1 MFPLPNRS
9 VKRSSSLR
17 ILSRFR
23 KVSHPFVPMMGRK
36 VSAAG
41 KRMPEEIRP
50 ARLPL
55 MKRGAS
61 HADSFS
67 TEVGGVGLMRPPLGG
82 RKLQNAACHL
92 EEAAAFCEPAAP
104 TKLMLCVCGAWRM
117 QVQRFSSLFCRSCTM
132 NHDPPGQVSGGDEA
146 SAEPLLG
153 FCSGVSSPFDSMAV
167 RQQ

>member
-1 MFPLPNRS
+1 
-9 VKRSSSLR
+9 
-17 ILSRFR
+17 
-23 KVSHPFVPMMGRK
+23 
-36 VSAAG
+36 
-41 KRMPEEIRP
+41 MPEEIRP

-55 MKRGAS
+55 MKQGAS

-104 TKLMLCVCGAWRM
+104 TKLMCVANASAAF
-117 QVQRFSSLFCRSCTM
+117 QLIIM

-153 FCSGVSSPFDSMAV
+153 FCSGVSSLFDSMAV

>member
-1 MFPLPNRS
+1 MRGTGAATDAVQGDCRNREGGRRHKIGRPTPPPPSHHGCRFDLCMWYPFRHAVYRAISSVFPLPNRS

-17 ILSRFR
+17 VLPRFR

-55 MKRGAS
+55 MKQGAS

-92 EEAAAFCEPAAP
+92 AILP
-104 TKLMLCVCGAWRM
+104 
-117 QVQRFSSLFCRSCTM
+117 S
-132 NHDPPGQVSGGDEA
+132 
-146 SAEPLLG
+146 
-153 FCSGVSSPFDSMAV
+153 
-167 RQQ
+167 